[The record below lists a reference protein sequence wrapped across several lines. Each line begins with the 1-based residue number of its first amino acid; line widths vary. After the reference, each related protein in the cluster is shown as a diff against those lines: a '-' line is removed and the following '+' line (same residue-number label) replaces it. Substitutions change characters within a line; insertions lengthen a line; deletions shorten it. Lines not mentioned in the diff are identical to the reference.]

1 MPRPNDA
8 RPDKPGLRSRL
19 QRWWLLGIE
28 RFGAEGSHVNLVWAA
43 VLGFTGA
50 LATIAFREGIHLVQM
65 LLSEHSSSLVETARS
80 LEPWQRLVLPAGG
93 GIVAGLI
100 LQVARRFIGAHAA
113 SDYMEAIVIG
123 DGRIPVRESIAR
135 SLSSLASVA
144 SGGSIGREGSMVQ
157 LAAVTASV
165 LGRPWAQSAPQLRLL
180 VACGAAA
187 GITAAYSAPIAGALF
202 ISEIVL
208 GSIAMDTFGPLLVSA
223 VVANVTMR
231 ALTNY
236 GAPYEMP
243 PFPVVAGREI
253 WLFVGLGVVAG
264 AAAPLFLGLLDS
276 AKRAFAR
283 IPLPLALR
291 MGIGGLIVG
300 GISVYVPEVWG
311 NGYSVVNSLLH
322 HEWLWP
328 AVLIL
333 LLAKVVATAAT
344 MGSGAVGG
352 IFTPTLFFGAALGLL
367 FGQAAH
373 AAWPAFT
380 SQPFAYAIV
389 GMGALLAAGTRAPLM
404 AILMIFEMTLSYEV
418 VLPLMLACVVA
429 YFVARTSG
437 GLPMYSA
444 VAHREKGG
452 GTEGAWQSLE
462 IAQLIKPAKP
472 CVGIDAR
479 FADIRRA
486 FVEHPVR
493 YLYVLDGAGMY
504 RGVISLHD
512 VNQRL
517 LGGGTPGEPGATELL
532 RTDLQLLTPQM
543 KLGEALQRFFTHH
556 GERLPVVE
564 SVEQPRL
571 IGTVSKT
578 DLLMQI
584 QSAAGA

>member
-1 MPRPNDA
+1 MPE
-8 RPDKPGLRSRL
+8 PDEAGRNRTGLRARL

-28 RFGAEGSHVNLVWAA
+28 RFGTEGSHIDLVWAA

-50 LATIAFREGIHLVQM
+50 VATIAFREGIHLVQL
-65 LLSEHSSSLVETARS
+65 LLSEHSKSLVETARS
-80 LEPWQRLVLPAGG
+80 LAWWQRLILPAGG
-93 GIVAGLI
+93 GMAAGLT
-100 LQVARRFIGAHAA
+100 LQAARRFIGAHTA

-123 DGRIPVRESIAR
+123 DGRIPIRESLAR

-157 LAAVTASV
+157 LAAVTASM
-165 LGRPWAQSAPQLRLL
+165 LGRTSSQSGPRLRLL
-180 VACGAAA
+180 VACGAAG

-223 VVANVTMR
+223 VVSNVSMR
-231 ALTNY
+231 ALTDY
-236 GAPYEMP
+236 GAPYQMP
-243 PFPVVAGREI
+243 PFPVIAGREM

-264 AAAPLFLGLLDS
+264 AAAPLFLGFLDN
-276 AKRAFAR
+276 AKRGFAR
-283 IPLPLALR
+283 VPLPLALR

-352 IFTPTLFFGAALGLL
+352 IFTPMLFFGAALGLL

-373 AAWPAFT
+373 ATWPAVT

-389 GMGALLAAGTRAPLM
+389 GMGALLAAWTRAPLM
-404 AILMIFEMTLSYEV
+404 AILMIFEMTLSYEA

-437 GLPMYSA
+437 GMPMYSA
-444 VAHREKGG
+444 VSHREKGS
-452 GTEGAWQSLE
+452 GTQGAWQSLE
-462 IAQLIKPAKP
+462 IAQLIKTTQP
-472 CVGIDAR
+472 CVGIDTR

-493 YLYVLDGAGMY
+493 FLYVLDGDGMF

-512 VNQRL
+512 VNQHL
-517 LGGGTPGEPGATELL
+517 LGGGPPGEPGARELL
-532 RTDLQLLTPQM
+532 RTDMPLLTPQM
-543 KLGEALQRFFTHH
+543 KLGDALQKFFAHQ

-564 SVEQPRL
+564 SLEQPRF
-571 IGTVSKT
+571 IGAVSKT

-584 QSAAGA
+584 QSAAAG

>member
-1 MPRPNDA
+1 MPE
-8 RPDKPGLRSRL
+8 PDEAGHYKPGLRARL

-28 RFGAEGSHVNLVWAA
+28 RFGTEGSHIDLVWAA

-50 LATIAFREGIHLVQM
+50 VATIAFREGIHLFQL
-65 LLSEHSSSLVETARS
+65 LLSEHSTSLVETARS
-80 LEPWQRLVLPAGG
+80 LAWWQRLILPAGG
-93 GIVAGLI
+93 GMAAGLT
-100 LQVARRFIGAHAA
+100 LQAARRFIGAHTA

-123 DGRIPVRESIAR
+123 DGRIPIRESLAR

-157 LAAVTASV
+157 LAAVTASM
-165 LGRPWAQSAPQLRLL
+165 LGRTSSQSGPRLRLL

-208 GSIAMDTFGPLLVSA
+208 GSIAMDTFGPLLVAA
-223 VVANVTMR
+223 VVSNVSMR
-231 ALTNY
+231 ALTDY
-236 GAPYEMP
+236 GAPYQMP
-243 PFPVVAGREI
+243 PFPVIAGREM

-264 AAAPLFLGLLDS
+264 AAAPLFLGFLDN

-283 IPLPLALR
+283 VPLPLALR

-333 LLAKVVATAAT
+333 LLAKIVATAAT

-352 IFTPTLFFGAALGLL
+352 IFTPMLFFGAALGLL

-373 AAWPAFT
+373 AAWPAVT

-404 AILMIFEMTLSYEV
+404 AILMIFEMTLSYEA
-418 VLPLMLACVVA
+418 VLPLMLSCVVA

-437 GLPMYSA
+437 GMPMYSA
-444 VAHREKGG
+444 VSHREKGS
-452 GTEGAWQSLE
+452 GTQGAWQSLE
-462 IAQLIKPAKP
+462 IAQLIKTTQP

-493 YLYVLDGAGMY
+493 FLYVLDGDGMF

-512 VNQRL
+512 VNQHL
-517 LGGGTPGEPGATELL
+517 LGGGPPGEPGARELL
-532 RTDLQLLTPQM
+532 RTDMPLLTPQM
-543 KLGEALQRFFTHH
+543 KLGDALQKFFAHQ
-556 GERLPVVE
+556 GERLPVVA
-564 SVEQPRL
+564 SLEQPRF
-571 IGTVSKT
+571 IGAVSKT

-584 QSAAGA
+584 QSAAAG